1 MRPEFFEPQGELN
14 AYSVRDVLLLVL
26 PGRGVPSLAEI
37 GRWTSL
43 EMLLVYDWAMRE
55 HLRAADNPVRRR
67 ERPRLL
73 ALSVERSG
81 GS

>member
-1 MRPEFFEPQGELN
+1 MEPERGIS
-14 AYSVRDVLLLVL
+14 AYAVHDVLALVL
-26 PGRGVPSLAEI
+26 PGRAMPSLTEI
-37 GRWTSL
+37 ERWTSI

-55 HLRAADNPVRRR
+55 HLRASDALVRRR

-81 GS
+81 G